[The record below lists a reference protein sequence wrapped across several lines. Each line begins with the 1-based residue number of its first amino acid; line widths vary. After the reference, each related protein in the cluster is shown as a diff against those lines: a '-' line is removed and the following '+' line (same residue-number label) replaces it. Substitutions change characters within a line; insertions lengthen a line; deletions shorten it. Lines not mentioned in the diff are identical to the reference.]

1 MKLDQVIKDY
11 RLTEKANLL
20 SANLNQ
26 YTFVVNTK
34 ATRTDVARAV
44 AAHFKKKVASVNIL
58 RVRGKAKASRTNRAI
73 VGTTSPFK
81 KAVVTLAK
89 GEKIELL

>member
-1 MKLDQVIKDY
+1 MRIDQVIKDY

-20 SANLNQ
+20 NANLNQ
-26 YTFVVNTK
+26 YTFVVHPK

-44 AAHFKKKVASVNIL
+44 GEHFKKKVQSVNIL
-58 RVRGKAKASRTNRAI
+58 RAKGKVKASRTNRNIA
-73 VGTTSPFK
+73 GRTPELK
-81 KAVVTLAK
+81 KAIVTLAK

>member
-1 MKLDQVIKDY
+1 MKLDQVIQDY

-20 SANLNQ
+20 NANLNQ
-26 YTFVVNTK
+26 YTFIVHPK
-34 ATRTDVARAV
+34 ATRSDVARAV
-44 AAHFKKKVASVNIL
+44 AEHFKKKVSNVNIL
-58 RVRGKAKASRTNRAI
+58 RVRAKAKASRTNRAI
-73 VGTTSPFK
+73 VGSTSALK

>member
-11 RLTEKANLL
+11 RLTEKANQLN
-20 SANLNQ
+20 ANLNQ
-26 YTFVVNTK
+26 YTFVVDIR
-34 ATRTDVARAV
+34 ATRSDVARAV
-44 AAHFKKKVASVNIL
+44 AAHFKKKVASVNVM

-73 VGTTSPFK
+73 SGCTSAFK
-81 KAVVTLAK
+81 KAIVTLEK

>member
-20 SANLNQ
+20 NANLNQ
-26 YTFVVNTK
+26 YTFLVHPK
-34 ATRTDVARAV
+34 ATRSDVARAV
-44 AAHFKKKVASVNIL
+44 ASHFKKKVSAVNIL

-73 VGTTSPFK
+73 PGRTPDLK
-81 KAVVTLAK
+81 KAIVTLEK